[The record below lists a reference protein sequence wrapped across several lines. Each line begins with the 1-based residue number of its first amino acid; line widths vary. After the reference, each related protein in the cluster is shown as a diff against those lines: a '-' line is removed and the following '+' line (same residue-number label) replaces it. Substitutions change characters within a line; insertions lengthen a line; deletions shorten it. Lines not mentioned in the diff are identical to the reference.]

1 MRILVTGAT
10 GVIGSRVVPLLLAAG
25 HEVTA
30 AVRPGRESSAA
41 LAGASIRPLDLFAP
55 ADVKTAVTGH
65 DGVINLATHI
75 PASTAGMLVP
85 GAWRE
90 NDRIRREGC
99 ANLVAAALTSGVRR
113 FIQESFAPI
122 YAGQGDRWIDE
133 RDPVRPARYNRSVLD
148 AEGAVQRF
156 TDRGGIGVV
165 LRFAAFYGPDAAQLA
180 DMIGFVR
187 HGWLPLLGPAR
198 SFFPSI
204 SHDDAATAV
213 VAALAVPA
221 GIYNVTDDE
230 PLRHREFADS
240 LADAVSLPHPRLPP
254 AWTAYLAG
262 SLGRTLSRSLRLSN
276 GKLRAASGWAPRH
289 PSAREGLRA
298 VASAHVDLPVRL
310 TTRRSGAT

>member
-25 HEVTA
+25 HQVTA
-30 AVRPGRESSAA
+30 AVRPGRGSSAA
-41 LAGASIRPLDLFAP
+41 LAGASLRPLDLFAP
-55 ADVKTAVTGH
+55 AAVQAAVTGH
-65 DGVINLATHI
+65 QVVINLATHV
-75 PASTAGMLVP
+75 PSTAGMLVP

-99 ANLVAAALTSGVRR
+99 TNLIAAALTSGVQR

-122 YAGQGDRWIDE
+122 YASQGERWIDE
-133 RDPVRPARYNRSVLD
+133 SCPVRPARYNRSVLD

-156 TDRGGIGVV
+156 TDRGGAGVV
-165 LRFAAFYGPDAAQLA
+165 LRFAAFYGPDATQLA

-187 HGWLPLLGPAR
+187 RGWLPLLGPAR
-198 SFFPSI
+198 SFLPSI
-204 SHDDAATAV
+204 SHDDAAAAV
-213 VAALAVPA
+213 VAALDVPA

-254 AWTAYLAG
+254 AWAAYLAG
-262 SLGRTLSRSLRLSN
+262 SMGRTLSRSLRLSN
-276 GKLRAASGWAPRH
+276 GKLRAASGWAPSH

-298 VASAHVDLPVRL
+298 AASALPAPH
-310 TTRRSGAT
+310 GDGPAH